1 LQEFTRFK
9 ARAGL
14 QTVMSVHIE
23 ERGKGN
29 PGPIIMVHGAGGSS
43 ATWYMQIKNLSD
55 RLHMIGLD
63 LNGHGKTPDRME
75 ADPTDSYLDDIDSV
89 VSQFE
94 KPVLCGH
101 SMGGALTQLF
111 ALKNPDRL
119 SGIILVGTGSRL
131 RVNPM
136 ILNMLLNDFEGYV
149 NAVGEIMFHGDAD
162 EDLREASRVEVRKC
176 PASITHRDYKLCD
189 EFDIMERVHEIRLPT
204 LIIVGESDALTP
216 AKYSQYMAERIE
228 GSEMHTI
235 PKAGHS
241 VMLEQWEQFND
252 IIANWY
258 QALYA

>member
-1 LQEFTRFK
+1 
-9 ARAGL
+9 
-14 QTVMSVHIE
+14 MSVHIE

-43 ATWYMQIKNLSD
+43 ATWYMQIKHLSN
-55 RLHMIGLD
+55 RLHMIGID

-75 ADPTDSYLDDIDSV
+75 ADPTKAYLDDIDSV
-89 VSQFE
+89 VSRFE

-101 SMGGALTQLF
+101 SMGGALTQLY
-111 ALKNPDRL
+111 ALNNPDML
-119 SGIILVGTGSRL
+119 NGIILVGTGSRL

-149 NAVGEIMFHGDAD
+149 NAVGEIMFHGDTD
-162 EDLREASRVEVRKC
+162 EDIREASRAEVRKC

-189 EFDIMERVHEIRLPT
+189 EFDIMERVDDIRLPT

-216 AKYSQYMAERIE
+216 VKYSQYIANRIE
-228 GSEMHTI
+228 GSEMHII

-252 IIANWY
+252 IIVNWY
-258 QALYA
+258 QALST

>member
-1 LQEFTRFK
+1 
-9 ARAGL
+9 
-14 QTVMSVHIE
+14 MSVHIE

-43 ATWYMQIKNLSD
+43 ATWYMQIKHLSD
-55 RLHMIGLD
+55 RLHMIGLN
-63 LNGHGKTPDRME
+63 LNGHGKTPDRKE
-75 ADPTDSYLDDIDSV
+75 AIPANSYLDDIDLV

-101 SMGGALTQLF
+101 SMGGALTQLY
-111 ALKNPDRL
+111 ALKNPDKL
-119 SGIILVGTGSRL
+119 KGIILVGTGSRL

-162 EDLREASRVEVRKC
+162 EDLREASRAEVRKC

-189 EFDIMERVHEIRLPT
+189 EFDIMGRVNDITLPT

-216 AKYSQYMAERIE
+216 VKYSQYMADRIK
-228 GSEMHTI
+228 GSEMHVI

-258 QALYA
+258 QSLSA